1 MPDIEIEFKV
11 HPILNMKNLQ
21 NPIFKE
27 AKIAADII
35 SQKVDQEYI
44 LDHKGSICLFEIGK
58 RPISDNRLEF
68 EKFVYNL
75 SNIQKS
81 YLFLKE
87 EGKNSDIASDIK

>member
-1 MPDIEIEFKV
+1 M
-11 HPILNMKNLQ
+11 HPIFHLKNLA
-21 NPIFKE
+21 NPLFKE
-27 AKIAADII
+27 AKIAADLI
-35 SQKVDQEYI
+35 QTDVDSDYI

-58 RPISDNRLEF
+58 RPLEDDRLEF

-87 EGKNSDIASDIK
+87 NKNSDIASDIKQVKSKN